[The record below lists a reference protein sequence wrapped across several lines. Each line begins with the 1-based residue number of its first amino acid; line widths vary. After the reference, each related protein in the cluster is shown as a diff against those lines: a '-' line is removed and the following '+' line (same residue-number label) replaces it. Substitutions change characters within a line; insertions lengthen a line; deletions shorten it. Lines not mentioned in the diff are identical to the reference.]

1 MKKINELQAEEKSVL
16 TKMFWN
22 SHKVFHNFNMTK
34 MEANGFTMTMSPAI
48 ESIYKDD
55 PEAKKEAY
63 VRHQAF
69 FNTHAVAMNYIA
81 GMAYALEKD
90 YYAGKIP
97 ESTINAVK
105 VSLMGPTA
113 GMFDSLFFNCLRV
126 IAAGVGIGL
135 CASGNIIGSILFIL
149 IYGVTQSVCKY
160 YLTVL
165 GYTSGTEFIDK
176 VYNSGLM
183 SIATRCVSILGL
195 LMVGAMLFLYARR
208 IVKVGKK
215 FRTVVTATFITMIL
229 GGLLTTILYM
239 IPFTRALISPI
250 LTFMGNPL
258 IGLGL
263 TIVYLI
269 VACLFLLVDF
279 SVIEECIERGIS
291 SRFEWMAAFGLTYTI
306 IYIYFRV
313 LDLILRVVSIMEKK

>member
-1 MKKINELQAEEKSVL
+1 MTTTTRSTFGFGCNPVIKKMHDRAETTTSSDTATYKGVARK
-16 TKMFWN
+16 T
-22 SHKVFHNFNMTK
+22 
-34 MEANGFTMTMSPAI
+34 GFFLLMAV
-48 ESIYKDD
+48 
-55 PEAKKEAY
+55 AGFA
-63 VRHQAF
+63 AF
-69 FNTHAVAMNYIA
+69 FLLHLFLGRGGAPDIVYNIDNIFHLNMYLTEAAVA
-81 GMAYALEKD
+81 GMALVISVIAPLFAWFFRSAIPVVGTFYALCE
-90 YYAGKIP
+90 
-97 ESTINAVK
+97 
-105 VSLMGPTA
+105 
-113 GMFDSLFFNCLRV
+113 
-126 IAAGVGIGL
+126 
-135 CASGNIIGSILFIL
+135 
-149 IYGVTQSVCKY
+149 
-160 YLTVL
+160 
-165 GYTSGTEFIDK
+165 GYTIGFLTGMLAPQYQWISAAALVIT
-176 VYNSGLM
+176 
-183 SIATRCVSILGL
+183 ILV
-195 LMVGAMLFLYARR
+195 VGAMLFLYARR

-313 LDLILRVVSIMEKK
+313 LDLILRIVSIMEKK

>member
-1 MKKINELQAEEKSVL
+1 MTTTTKSTFGFGCNPVIKKMHDRAETTTSSDTATYKGVARK
-16 TKMFWN
+16 T
-22 SHKVFHNFNMTK
+22 
-34 MEANGFTMTMSPAI
+34 GFFLLMAV
-48 ESIYKDD
+48 
-55 PEAKKEAY
+55 AGFA
-63 VRHQAF
+63 AF
-69 FNTHAVAMNYIA
+69 FLLHLFLGRGGAPDIVYNIDNIFHLNMYVTEAAVA
-81 GMAYALEKD
+81 GMALVISVIAPLFAWFFRSAIPVVGTFYALCE
-90 YYAGKIP
+90 
-97 ESTINAVK
+97 
-105 VSLMGPTA
+105 
-113 GMFDSLFFNCLRV
+113 
-126 IAAGVGIGL
+126 
-135 CASGNIIGSILFIL
+135 
-149 IYGVTQSVCKY
+149 
-160 YLTVL
+160 
-165 GYTSGTEFIDK
+165 GYTIGFLTGMLAPQYQWISAAALVIT
-176 VYNSGLM
+176 
-183 SIATRCVSILGL
+183 ILV
-195 LMVGAMLFLYARR
+195 VGAMLFLYARR

-291 SRFEWMAAFGLTYTI
+291 SKSEWMAAFGLTYTI

>member
-1 MKKINELQAEEKSVL
+1 MTTTTRSTFGFGCNPVIKKMHDRAETTTSSDTATYKGVARK
-16 TKMFWN
+16 T
-22 SHKVFHNFNMTK
+22 
-34 MEANGFTMTMSPAI
+34 GFFLLMAV
-48 ESIYKDD
+48 
-55 PEAKKEAY
+55 AGFA
-63 VRHQAF
+63 AF
-69 FNTHAVAMNYIA
+69 FLLHLFLGRGGAPDIVYNIDNIFHLNMYVTEAAVA
-81 GMAYALEKD
+81 GMALVISVIAPLFAWFFRSAIPVVATFYALCE
-90 YYAGKIP
+90 
-97 ESTINAVK
+97 
-105 VSLMGPTA
+105 
-113 GMFDSLFFNCLRV
+113 
-126 IAAGVGIGL
+126 
-135 CASGNIIGSILFIL
+135 
-149 IYGVTQSVCKY
+149 
-160 YLTVL
+160 
-165 GYTSGTEFIDK
+165 GYTIGFLTGMLAPQYQWISAAALVIT
-176 VYNSGLM
+176 
-183 SIATRCVSILGL
+183 ILV
-195 LMVGAMLFLYARR
+195 VGAMLFLYARR

-269 VACLFLLVDF
+269 IACLFLLVDF

-291 SRFEWMAAFGLTYTI
+291 SKFEWMAAFGLTYTI

>member
-1 MKKINELQAEEKSVL
+1 MTTTTRSAFGFGCNPVIKKMHDRAETTTSSD
-16 TKMFWN
+16 TA
-22 SHKVFHNFNMTK
+22 T
-34 MEANGFTMTMSPAI
+34 
-48 ESIYKDD
+48 YKGV
-55 PEAKKEAY
+55 AKKTGLFLLMA
-63 VRHQAF
+63 VAGFAAF
-69 FNTHAVAMNYIA
+69 FLLHLFLGRGGAPDIVYNIDNIFHLNMYVTEAAVA
-81 GMAYALEKD
+81 GMALVISVIAPLFAWFFRSAIPVVGTFYALCE
-90 YYAGKIP
+90 
-97 ESTINAVK
+97 
-105 VSLMGPTA
+105 
-113 GMFDSLFFNCLRV
+113 
-126 IAAGVGIGL
+126 
-135 CASGNIIGSILFIL
+135 
-149 IYGVTQSVCKY
+149 
-160 YLTVL
+160 
-165 GYTSGTEFIDK
+165 GYTIGFLTGMLAPQYQWISAAALVIT
-176 VYNSGLM
+176 
-183 SIATRCVSILGL
+183 ILV
-195 LMVGAMLFLYARR
+195 VGAMLFLYARR

-279 SVIEECIERGIS
+279 SVIEESIERGIP

>member
-1 MKKINELQAEEKSVL
+1 MTTTTRSTFGFGCNPVIKKMHDRAETTTSSDTATYKGVARK
-16 TKMFWN
+16 T
-22 SHKVFHNFNMTK
+22 
-34 MEANGFTMTMSPAI
+34 GFFLLMAV
-48 ESIYKDD
+48 
-55 PEAKKEAY
+55 AGFA
-63 VRHQAF
+63 AF
-69 FNTHAVAMNYIA
+69 FLLHLFLGRGGAPDIVYNIDNIFHLNMYVTEAAVA
-81 GMAYALEKD
+81 GMALVISVIAPLFAWFFRSAIPVVGTFYALCE
-90 YYAGKIP
+90 
-97 ESTINAVK
+97 
-105 VSLMGPTA
+105 
-113 GMFDSLFFNCLRV
+113 
-126 IAAGVGIGL
+126 
-135 CASGNIIGSILFIL
+135 
-149 IYGVTQSVCKY
+149 
-160 YLTVL
+160 
-165 GYTSGTEFIDK
+165 GYTIGFLTGMLAPQYQWISAAALVIT
-176 VYNSGLM
+176 
-183 SIATRCVSILGL
+183 ILV
-195 LMVGAMLFLYARR
+195 VGAMLFLYARR

-313 LDLILRVVSIMEKK
+313 LDLILRIVSIMEKK

>member
-1 MKKINELQAEEKSVL
+1 MTTTTKSTFGFGCNPVIKKMHDRAETTTSSDTATYKGVARK
-16 TKMFWN
+16 T
-22 SHKVFHNFNMTK
+22 
-34 MEANGFTMTMSPAI
+34 GFFLLMAV
-48 ESIYKDD
+48 
-55 PEAKKEAY
+55 AGFA
-63 VRHQAF
+63 AF
-69 FNTHAVAMNYIA
+69 FLLHLFLGRGGAPDIEYNIDNIFHLNMYVTEAAVA
-81 GMAYALEKD
+81 GMALVISVIAPLFAWFFRSAIPVVGTFYALCE
-90 YYAGKIP
+90 
-97 ESTINAVK
+97 
-105 VSLMGPTA
+105 
-113 GMFDSLFFNCLRV
+113 
-126 IAAGVGIGL
+126 
-135 CASGNIIGSILFIL
+135 
-149 IYGVTQSVCKY
+149 
-160 YLTVL
+160 
-165 GYTSGTEFIDK
+165 GYTIGFLTGMLAPQYQWISAAALVIT
-176 VYNSGLM
+176 
-183 SIATRCVSILGL
+183 ILV
-195 LMVGAMLFLYARR
+195 VGAMLFLYARR

-291 SRFEWMAAFGLTYTI
+291 SKFEWMAAFGLTYTI

>member
-1 MKKINELQAEEKSVL
+1 MTTTTKSTFGFGCNPVIKKMHDRAETTTSSDTATYKGVARK
-16 TKMFWN
+16 T
-22 SHKVFHNFNMTK
+22 
-34 MEANGFTMTMSPAI
+34 GFFLLMAV
-48 ESIYKDD
+48 
-55 PEAKKEAY
+55 AGFA
-63 VRHQAF
+63 AF
-69 FNTHAVAMNYIA
+69 FLLHLFLGRGGAPDIVYNIDNIFHLNMYVTEAAVA
-81 GMAYALEKD
+81 GMALVISVIAPLFAWFFRSAIPVVGTFYALCE
-90 YYAGKIP
+90 
-97 ESTINAVK
+97 
-105 VSLMGPTA
+105 
-113 GMFDSLFFNCLRV
+113 
-126 IAAGVGIGL
+126 
-135 CASGNIIGSILFIL
+135 
-149 IYGVTQSVCKY
+149 
-160 YLTVL
+160 
-165 GYTSGTEFIDK
+165 GYTIGFLTGMLAPQYQWISAAALVIT
-176 VYNSGLM
+176 
-183 SIATRCVSILGL
+183 ILV
-195 LMVGAMLFLYARR
+195 VGAMLFLYARR

>member
-1 MKKINELQAEEKSVL
+1 MTTTTKSTFGFGCNPVIKKMHDRAETTTSSDTATYKGVARK
-16 TKMFWN
+16 T
-22 SHKVFHNFNMTK
+22 
-34 MEANGFTMTMSPAI
+34 GFFLLMAV
-48 ESIYKDD
+48 
-55 PEAKKEAY
+55 AGFA
-63 VRHQAF
+63 AF
-69 FNTHAVAMNYIA
+69 FLLHLFLGRGGAPDIVYNIDNIFHLNMYVTEAAVV
-81 GMAYALEKD
+81 GMALVISVIAPLFAWFFRSAIPVVGTFYALCE
-90 YYAGKIP
+90 
-97 ESTINAVK
+97 
-105 VSLMGPTA
+105 
-113 GMFDSLFFNCLRV
+113 
-126 IAAGVGIGL
+126 
-135 CASGNIIGSILFIL
+135 
-149 IYGVTQSVCKY
+149 
-160 YLTVL
+160 
-165 GYTSGTEFIDK
+165 GYTIGFLTGMLAPQYQWISAAALVIT
-176 VYNSGLM
+176 
-183 SIATRCVSILGL
+183 ILV
-195 LMVGAMLFLYARR
+195 VGAMLFLYARR

-313 LDLILRVVSIMEKK
+313 LDLILRIVSLMEKK

>member
-1 MKKINELQAEEKSVL
+1 MTTTTRSTFGFGCNPVIKKMHDRAETTTSSDTATYKGVARK
-16 TKMFWN
+16 T
-22 SHKVFHNFNMTK
+22 
-34 MEANGFTMTMSPAI
+34 GFFLLMAV
-48 ESIYKDD
+48 
-55 PEAKKEAY
+55 AGFA
-63 VRHQAF
+63 AF
-69 FNTHAVAMNYIA
+69 FLLHLFLGRGGAPDIVYNIDNIFHLNMYVTEAAVA
-81 GMAYALEKD
+81 GMALVISVIAPLFAWFFRSAIPVVGTFYALCE
-90 YYAGKIP
+90 
-97 ESTINAVK
+97 
-105 VSLMGPTA
+105 
-113 GMFDSLFFNCLRV
+113 
-126 IAAGVGIGL
+126 
-135 CASGNIIGSILFIL
+135 
-149 IYGVTQSVCKY
+149 
-160 YLTVL
+160 
-165 GYTSGTEFIDK
+165 GYTIGFLTGMLAPQYQWISAAALVIT
-176 VYNSGLM
+176 
-183 SIATRCVSILGL
+183 ILV
-195 LMVGAMLFLYARR
+195 VGAMLFLYARR